1 MSHKTSPDRSDDQLA
16 LRIGGTALGLLVG
29 LLVGAVLAV
38 LLIAVEAES
47 VAGWVFFAFTAAGA
61 VAGFLSVS
69 TGLSLAEELV
79 HFLLGVVGGFNRQ
92 LLEPS
97 PLAPRWLHGTLI
109 VGTACGLLFIVWL
122 KW

>member
-1 MSHKTSPDRSDDQLA
+1 MPNDNTPDRAKDQLA
-16 LRIGGTALGLLVG
+16 LRVGGTALGLLVG

-47 VAGWVFFAFTAAGA
+47 VAGWVFFAFTAVGA

-69 TGLSLAEELV
+69 TGLSMAEGVV

-92 LLEPS
+92 LLDPS
-97 PLAPRWLHGTLI
+97 PLAPRWLHGVLI
-109 VGTACGLLFIVWL
+109 VGAACGLLFIVWL